1 MMVYQVPTPCF
12 PKKDSGYG
20 FNKKSDFKPILMGHD
35 TAYELDWKIPF
46 DLRGTWAANLSLHF
60 A

>member
-12 PKKDSGYG
+12 PKKTQDMDSI
-20 FNKKSDFKPILMGHD
+20 KKSDFKPILMGHD